1 MDLRLL
7 LFMAVVS
14 GGTLMFHAMGVLPGD
29 EAWVVAGVIAAV
41 LIFVIPEA
49 GKQRQPKDL
58 IIMLAS
64 VIGVYAIYLK
74 LGDWLATL
82 IDRRIARAA
91 TILLLFLFLVGLLVP
106 NLRRGTN
113 FQTPDAD

>member
-1 MDLRLL
+1 
-7 LFMAVVS
+7 
-14 GGTLMFHAMGVLPGD
+14 MGVLPGD

-41 LIFVIPEA
+41 LIFVIPEG

-58 IIMLAS
+58 IIMLVC

-74 LGDWLATL
+74 LGNWLAAL

-91 TILLLFLFLVGLLVP
+91 TILLLFLFFLGLLVP
-106 NLRRGTN
+106 NLRRGTK